1 MKIRLSIAVKQ
12 LLFIAPLV
20 SLPIALVGYFSYQT
34 ALGLVT
40 RMSQEEQMLLVR
52 GAADKID
59 GIFSSCRLDLE
70 MISQIPFLTD
80 FYLAIIQQKPQEAQV
95 NRKHLNQ
102 LFRYLLDS
110 SPYYFQIRFFDSQG
124 REMIKALKQGAD
136 GSQPEGVD
144 DGFYGKF
151 RKVKMESLFISDI
164 DFSEARKG
172 YVVYFAKPIIHADR
186 QIGGTVVI
194 DLDYEKMV
202 ELIKAIQVGAKG
214 YAFMVDHRGRT
225 IAHPEFAPY
234 EMDLKNYPNPQ
245 LREFIVDMMT
255 GETGWKTYQYFG
267 KKIAAYTPI
276 PTMKWSLAVSI
287 PIAEFK
293 REVQHLQKRIFEMVL
308 LALFVTVA
316 AVIVLSYNLI
326 RPVRR
331 LVTATE
337 RIAGG
342 NLEQEIPVQSGD
354 ELGTLTRSFNRMVHK
369 LRETQ
374 NELVRSEK
382 LSSLGRLSAGVA
394 HEIRNPLNAM
404 KGAIVLLQ
412 RRRPEDPLIAEY
424 TPLILEEIER
434 LNSFVSDFLY
444 LAKESVP
451 RLLPT
456 NLNALIQNT
465 LALFEEQLA
474 ARGIHIIRHLEAV
487 LPEAPVDLHQMEQ
500 VLINLLLNAR
510 DAMPDGGSLE
520 ITTRY
525 RPGESPGPGTDRVVI
540 TIKDSGTGIPAEH
553 QKNIFDPFFS
563 LKKGGTGLGLPITLG
578 IVENHGGKLT
588 LQSAEGK
595 GTVVTLELPV
605 AHERSRGVTP

>member
-1 MKIRLSIAVKQ
+1 
-12 LLFIAPLV
+12 
-20 SLPIALVGYFSYQT
+20 
-34 ALGLVT
+34 
-40 RMSQEEQMLLVR
+40 
-52 GAADKID
+52 
-59 GIFSSCRLDLE
+59 
-70 MISQIPFLTD
+70 
-80 FYLAIIQQKPQEAQV
+80 
-95 NRKHLNQ
+95 
-102 LFRYLLDS
+102 
-110 SPYYFQIRFFDSQG
+110 
-124 REMIKALKQGAD
+124 
-136 GSQPEGVD
+136 
-144 DGFYGKF
+144 
-151 RKVKMESLFISDI
+151 
-164 DFSEARKG
+164 
-172 YVVYFAKPIIHADR
+172 
-186 QIGGTVVI
+186 
-194 DLDYEKMV
+194 
-202 ELIKAIQVGAKG
+202 
-214 YAFMVDHRGRT
+214 
-225 IAHPEFAPY
+225 
-234 EMDLKNYPNPQ
+234 
-245 LREFIVDMMT
+245 
-255 GETGWKTYQYFG
+255 
-267 KKIAAYTPI
+267 
-276 PTMKWSLAVSI
+276 
-287 PIAEFK
+287 
-293 REVQHLQKRIFEMVL
+293 MVL
-308 LALFVTVA
+308 VALFVTVA

-369 LRETQ
+369 LKETQ

-382 LSSLGRLSAGVA
+382 LISLGRLSAGVA

-465 LALFEEQLA
+465 LALLEEQLA
-474 ARGIHIIRHLEAV
+474 AQGIHISRHLEAA

-520 ITTRY
+520 ITTRSLS
-525 RPGESPGPGTDRVVI
+525 GESPGPETDRVVI
-540 TIKDSGTGIPAEH
+540 TIKDTGTGIPAEH
-553 QKNIFDPFFS
+553 QRNIFDPFFS

-588 LQSAEGK
+588 LQSVLGE

-605 AHERSRGVTP
+605 AKERNRGVTP